1 MKKRPAICGGVIEN
15 YGLYRFFCD
24 TAHVISKWSGNML
37 LGSF

>member
-24 TAHVISKWSGNML
+24 TARGIY
-37 LGSF
+37 